1 MMLAIKKFHNDC
13 VSMLVDELGQ
23 KAVNS
28 INESGITAAHMA
40 AATGA
45 HTMTH
50 KRKASALSYICAH
63 INEIISHVMYHAL
76 LTVYTSVDNI
86 QK

>member
-13 VSMLVDELGQ
+13 VGMLMDELGQ

-40 AATGA
+40 AATGLCIVTA
-45 HTMTH
+45 
-50 KRKASALSYICAH
+50 
-63 INEIISHVMYHAL
+63 
-76 LTVYTSVDNI
+76 
-86 QK
+86 